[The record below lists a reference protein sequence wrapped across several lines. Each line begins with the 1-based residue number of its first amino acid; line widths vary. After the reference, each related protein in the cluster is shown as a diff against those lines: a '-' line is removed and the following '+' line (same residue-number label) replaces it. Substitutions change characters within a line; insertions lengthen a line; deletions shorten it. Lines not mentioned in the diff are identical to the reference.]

1 MLKRKNKIE
10 NNKGSKSQLIIVGSL
25 LIILGTLI
33 IGGKYLYNYLETKNE
48 EQLIDTFFE
57 EQKEITEDT
66 TPEVPEEKVETE
78 KPQPTK
84 TKIDYFAV
92 IKIPKIGLEK
102 GLANKGSYYNNVNRN
117 ILVVKESDMPD
128 KDKGNVILA
137 GHSGSGR
144 TAYFKNLHKLERDDE
159 VNIFFTDKHVLF
171 EFDNTIVLSRLIEG
185 EYYKIDKMLS
195 SDYETKVTVNKR
207 EMLDCI
213 DRTTL
218 LIKESEKKPVIID
231 VKDNSIGFAMN
242 SSIGS
247 MDEEI
252 DATKEGKDILIGFNP
267 RFLMD
272 ALRVIDEEEITMYM
286 INPKAPCFIR
296 DKDETYIYLILPV
309 NFNV

>member
-159 VNIFFTDKHVLF
+159 VSIFYNGNEYKYKVVNQYDIEKTGTANIVRNAEKSTLTLITCRH
-171 EFDNTIVLSRLIEG
+171 NTNKQIIYICELVE
-185 EYYKIDKMLS
+185 
-195 SDYETKVTVNKR
+195 KV
-207 EMLDCI
+207 
-213 DRTTL
+213 
-218 LIKESEKKPVIID
+218 
-231 VKDNSIGFAMN
+231 
-242 SSIGS
+242 
-247 MDEEI
+247 
-252 DATKEGKDILIGFNP
+252 
-267 RFLMD
+267 
-272 ALRVIDEEEITMYM
+272 
-286 INPKAPCFIR
+286 
-296 DKDETYIYLILPV
+296 
-309 NFNV
+309 

>member
-57 EQKEITEDT
+57 EQKEIAEDT

-137 GHSGSGR
+137 GHSGNGR

-159 VNIFFTDKHVLF
+159 VSIFYNGNEYKYKVLNQYDIEKTGTANIVRNAEKSTLTLITCRH
-171 EFDNTIVLSRLIEG
+171 NTNKQIIYICELVE
-185 EYYKIDKMLS
+185 
-195 SDYETKVTVNKR
+195 KV
-207 EMLDCI
+207 
-213 DRTTL
+213 
-218 LIKESEKKPVIID
+218 
-231 VKDNSIGFAMN
+231 
-242 SSIGS
+242 
-247 MDEEI
+247 
-252 DATKEGKDILIGFNP
+252 
-267 RFLMD
+267 
-272 ALRVIDEEEITMYM
+272 
-286 INPKAPCFIR
+286 
-296 DKDETYIYLILPV
+296 
-309 NFNV
+309 

>member
-1 MLKRKNKIE
+1 MLKRKNKIK
-10 NNKGSKSQLIIVGSL
+10 NNKNSKGQLIVVGSL

-137 GHSGSGR
+137 GHSGNGR

-159 VNIFFTDKHVLF
+159 VSIFYNGNEYKYKVLNQYDIEKTGTANIVRNAEKSTLTLITCRH
-171 EFDNTIVLSRLIEG
+171 NTNKQIIYICELVE
-185 EYYKIDKMLS
+185 
-195 SDYETKVTVNKR
+195 KV
-207 EMLDCI
+207 
-213 DRTTL
+213 
-218 LIKESEKKPVIID
+218 
-231 VKDNSIGFAMN
+231 
-242 SSIGS
+242 
-247 MDEEI
+247 
-252 DATKEGKDILIGFNP
+252 
-267 RFLMD
+267 
-272 ALRVIDEEEITMYM
+272 
-286 INPKAPCFIR
+286 
-296 DKDETYIYLILPV
+296 
-309 NFNV
+309 

>member
-57 EQKEITEDT
+57 EQKEIAEDT

-78 KPQPTK
+78 KPQHTK

-159 VNIFFTDKHVLF
+159 VSIFYNGNEYKYKVLNQYDIEKTGTANIVRNAEKSTLTLITCRH
-171 EFDNTIVLSRLIEG
+171 NTNKQIIYICELVE
-185 EYYKIDKMLS
+185 
-195 SDYETKVTVNKR
+195 KV
-207 EMLDCI
+207 
-213 DRTTL
+213 
-218 LIKESEKKPVIID
+218 
-231 VKDNSIGFAMN
+231 
-242 SSIGS
+242 
-247 MDEEI
+247 
-252 DATKEGKDILIGFNP
+252 
-267 RFLMD
+267 
-272 ALRVIDEEEITMYM
+272 
-286 INPKAPCFIR
+286 
-296 DKDETYIYLILPV
+296 
-309 NFNV
+309 

>member
-33 IGGKYLYNYLETKNE
+33 IGGKYLYNYFQTRNE

-57 EQKEITEDT
+57 EQKEIAEDT

-159 VNIFFTDKHVLF
+159 VSIFYNGNEYKYKVLNQYDIEKTGTANIVRNAEKSTLTLITCRH
-171 EFDNTIVLSRLIEG
+171 NTNKQIIYICELVE
-185 EYYKIDKMLS
+185 
-195 SDYETKVTVNKR
+195 KV
-207 EMLDCI
+207 
-213 DRTTL
+213 
-218 LIKESEKKPVIID
+218 
-231 VKDNSIGFAMN
+231 
-242 SSIGS
+242 
-247 MDEEI
+247 
-252 DATKEGKDILIGFNP
+252 
-267 RFLMD
+267 
-272 ALRVIDEEEITMYM
+272 
-286 INPKAPCFIR
+286 
-296 DKDETYIYLILPV
+296 
-309 NFNV
+309 

>member
-1 MLKRKNKIE
+1 MLKRKNKIK
-10 NNKGSKSQLIIVGSL
+10 NNKGSKSQLIVVGSL
-25 LIILGTLI
+25 LIVLGTLI

-57 EQKEITEDT
+57 EQKEIIEDT

-144 TAYFKNLHKLERDDE
+144 TAYFKNLHKLVRDDE
-159 VNIFFTDKHVLF
+159 VSIFYNGSEYKYKVVNQYDIEKNGTANIVRNAEKSTLTLITCRH
-171 EFDNTIVLSRLIEG
+171 NTNKQIIYICELVE
-185 EYYKIDKMLS
+185 
-195 SDYETKVTVNKR
+195 KV
-207 EMLDCI
+207 
-213 DRTTL
+213 
-218 LIKESEKKPVIID
+218 
-231 VKDNSIGFAMN
+231 
-242 SSIGS
+242 
-247 MDEEI
+247 
-252 DATKEGKDILIGFNP
+252 
-267 RFLMD
+267 
-272 ALRVIDEEEITMYM
+272 
-286 INPKAPCFIR
+286 
-296 DKDETYIYLILPV
+296 
-309 NFNV
+309 

>member
-57 EQKEITEDT
+57 EQKEIAEDT

-137 GHSGSGR
+137 GHSGNGR

-159 VNIFFTDKHVLF
+159 VSIFYNGSEYKYKVVNQYDIEKTGTANIVRNAEKSTLTLITCRH
-171 EFDNTIVLSRLIEG
+171 NTNKQIIYICELVE
-185 EYYKIDKMLS
+185 
-195 SDYETKVTVNKR
+195 KV
-207 EMLDCI
+207 
-213 DRTTL
+213 
-218 LIKESEKKPVIID
+218 
-231 VKDNSIGFAMN
+231 
-242 SSIGS
+242 
-247 MDEEI
+247 
-252 DATKEGKDILIGFNP
+252 
-267 RFLMD
+267 
-272 ALRVIDEEEITMYM
+272 
-286 INPKAPCFIR
+286 
-296 DKDETYIYLILPV
+296 
-309 NFNV
+309 

>member
-66 TPEVPEEKVETE
+66 IPEVPEEKVETE
-78 KPQPTK
+78 KPQPAK

-144 TAYFKNLHKLERDDE
+144 TAYFKNLHKLVRDDE
-159 VNIFFTDKHVLF
+159 VSIFYNGSEYKYKVVNQYDIEKTGTANIVRNAEK
-171 EFDNTIVLSRLIEG
+171 NTLTLITCRHNTNKQIIYICELV
-185 EYYKIDKMLS
+185 EKI
-195 SDYETKVTVNKR
+195 
-207 EMLDCI
+207 
-213 DRTTL
+213 
-218 LIKESEKKPVIID
+218 
-231 VKDNSIGFAMN
+231 
-242 SSIGS
+242 
-247 MDEEI
+247 
-252 DATKEGKDILIGFNP
+252 
-267 RFLMD
+267 
-272 ALRVIDEEEITMYM
+272 
-286 INPKAPCFIR
+286 
-296 DKDETYIYLILPV
+296 
-309 NFNV
+309 

>member
-1 MLKRKNKIE
+1 MLKRKNKIK
-10 NNKGSKSQLIIVGSL
+10 NNKNSKGQLIVVGSL

-57 EQKEITEDT
+57 EQKEIAEDT

-92 IKIPKIGLEK
+92 IKIPKIGLKK

-137 GHSGSGR
+137 GHSGNGR

-159 VNIFFTDKHVLF
+159 VSIFYNGNEYKYKVLNQYDIEKTGTANIVRNAEKSTLTLITCRH
-171 EFDNTIVLSRLIEG
+171 NTNKQIIYICELVE
-185 EYYKIDKMLS
+185 
-195 SDYETKVTVNKR
+195 KV
-207 EMLDCI
+207 
-213 DRTTL
+213 
-218 LIKESEKKPVIID
+218 
-231 VKDNSIGFAMN
+231 
-242 SSIGS
+242 
-247 MDEEI
+247 
-252 DATKEGKDILIGFNP
+252 
-267 RFLMD
+267 
-272 ALRVIDEEEITMYM
+272 
-286 INPKAPCFIR
+286 
-296 DKDETYIYLILPV
+296 
-309 NFNV
+309 